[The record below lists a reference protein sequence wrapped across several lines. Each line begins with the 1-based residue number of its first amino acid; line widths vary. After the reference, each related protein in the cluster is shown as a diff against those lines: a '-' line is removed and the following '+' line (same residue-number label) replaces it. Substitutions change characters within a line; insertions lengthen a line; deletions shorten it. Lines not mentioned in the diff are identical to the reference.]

1 MNFMGELFTSEEIE
15 KGRKQLEIE
24 LEARGVK
31 SLDELSWIGQA
42 EVATEVM
49 LKSGVGP
56 KALKGFDAV
65 KAVREGWG

>member
-1 MNFMGELFTSEEIE
+1 MGELFTSEEKE

-24 LEARGVK
+24 LKARGVK
-31 SLDELSWIGQA
+31 SLDELSWIEQA

-56 KALKGFDAV
+56 KALKGSDAV
-65 KAVREGWG
+65 KWVHEGWE